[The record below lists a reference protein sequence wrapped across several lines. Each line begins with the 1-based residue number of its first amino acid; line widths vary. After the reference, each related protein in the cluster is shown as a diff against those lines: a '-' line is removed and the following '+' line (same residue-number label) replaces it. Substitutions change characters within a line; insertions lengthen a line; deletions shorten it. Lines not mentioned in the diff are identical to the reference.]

1 MLTNTHMGE
10 LYFERVEASQ
20 TNKALTLVNIV
31 REYFLLTEQNNTID
45 YDHITKQYRI
55 TTMSTYRVPKDDGGW
70 YWETDVAGIDYYDW
84 NTIANVLE
92 WILSQ
97 ERA

>member
-55 TTMSTYRVPKDDGGW
+55 TTMSTYRVPKDDGG
-70 YWETDVAGIDYYDW
+70 
-84 NTIANVLE
+84 
-92 WILSQ
+92 
-97 ERA
+97 